1 MHADLDQTFA
11 ALGDPARLA
20 MVGLLRKKPLRSGD
34 IAAAL
39 DLTRPTASRHLGV
52 LRRAGLVEETGL
64 EDDARARRYQLRPE
78 RFGAVRGWLD
88 EVEAFWGDQLRA
100 FKAHAEGK
108 RRRSR

>member
-1 MHADLDQTFA
+1 MQPELDQTFA

-64 EDDARARRYQLRPE
+64 EDDARARLYQLRPH
-78 RFGAVRGWLD
+78 RFGELRSWLD
-88 EVEAFWGDQLRA
+88 QVEAFWADQLGA

-108 RRRSR
+108 RRRPR

>member
-1 MHADLDQTFA
+1 VVELDQTFA

-20 MVGLLRKKPLRSGD
+20 MIGLLRKKPLRSGD

-52 LRRAGLVEETGL
+52 LRRAGLVEETGV
-64 EDDARARRYQLRPE
+64 EDDMRARMYQLRPE
-78 RFGAVRGWLD
+78 RFGEVRGWLD

-100 FKAHAEGK
+100 FKAHAEK
-108 RRRSR
+108 RKGRR